1 MHRMTRQLDETQIR
15 APFDGAQFRLGRD
28 TAFVEQQGGERF
40 LELASA
46 QGSRRYRVTKVIG
59 GRHREDFVGLEV
71 GPREAEQ
78 EREQVLPLS
87 FVFSTS
93 SWRYKGYSVMLP
105 ERPGLR
111 AGPVWAATCIG
122 CHNTL
127 PYLTLA
133 YDDLLG
139 PGAAA
144 YQGSVHDRLLPPERQ
159 WLPRVKDADGLA
171 HAVVGES
178 QHLDRQLPAALADES
193 APLER
198 VLAGAIETTRHK
210 LGAEHLLELG
220 VGCESCHGG
229 AREHTRAPAL
239 ALSFAVQSPLFEI
252 EPRSGAPT
260 RAEQINRTC
269 AHCHSVLLSSYPWT
283 WEGGRRR
290 DAVPGGSTTNS
301 GEGRDFLLGAC
312 SAQLSCTSCHDP
324 HAEDRAD
331 QLAQLATPAG
341 NDVCLGCHQQY
352 GSDAALAQHS
362 HHAVGSTGSA
372 CVACHLPRKNMGL
385 DYRLTRYHRIGSPTD
400 KERVLGDRPLEC
412 ALCHADQSVEALTA
426 QMERWWNESY
436 SREALRQLYGRDLQ
450 ANVLVRTLERGKPHE
465 QAVAIATLGDQ
476 RVQSA
481 LPLLVPQLMHEYP
494 LVRFYAKAAI
504 ERITE
509 QPLPVDVNRSLPEI
523 RAQARDWSAARA
535 SSGPR

>member
-1 MHRMTRQLDETQIR
+1 MHRMTRQLSETQIR

-28 TAFVEQQGGERF
+28 SAFVEQQGGEKF
-40 LELASA
+40 LKLEGPEGL
-46 QGSRRYRVTKVIG
+46 RRYRVTKVIG
-59 GRHREDFVGLEV
+59 GRYREDFVGVEV
-71 GPREAEQ
+71 GNSEGRE
-78 EREQVLPLS
+78 RVLPLS

-105 ERPGLR
+105 ERPALR

-127 PYLTLA
+127 PYLALA

-144 YQGSVHDRLLPPERQ
+144 YQGSVHDRLLPPEHQ
-159 WLPRVKDADGLA
+159 WLPQVKDATGLA
-171 HAVVGES
+171 HAVVSEL
-178 QHLDRQLPAALADES
+178 QRLEPRLPAALAD
-193 APLER
+193 APLSK
-198 VLAGAIETTRHK
+198 VLAGAIETTRSK
-210 LGAEHLLELG
+210 LGAEHLVELG

-229 AREHTRAPAL
+229 AREHTRNPAL
-239 ALSFAVQSPLFEI
+239 EPSFGVQSPLFDI
-252 EPRSGAPT
+252 EPRAAEAT

-283 WEGGRRR
+283 WEGARRS
-290 DAVPGGSTTNS
+290 DSVPGGSTTNS

-312 SAQLSCTSCHDP
+312 SQQLSCTSCHDP
-324 HAEDRAD
+324 HAEDRREK
-331 QLAQLATPAG
+331 LAELATPAG
-341 NDVCLGCHQQY
+341 NGVCLGCHQEL
-352 GSDAALAQHS
+352 GSQTALEQHS
-362 HHAVGSTGSA
+362 HHAAASAGSA

-400 KERVLGDRPLEC
+400 PARVLGDRPLEC

-436 SREALRQLYGRDLQ
+436 SREKLRQLYGNDLN

-481 LPLLVPQLMHEYP
+481 LPLLVPELTHEYP
-494 LVRFYAKAAI
+494 LLRFYAKAAI
-504 ERITE
+504 EHITE
-509 QPLPVDVNRSLPEI
+509 QPLPVDVNGSVPEI
-523 RAQARDWSAARA
+523 QAQAQAWFVAHGAR
-535 SSGPR
+535 